1 MKATLSTSQAADLLK
16 ADTNARWSRSGA
28 LALVEY
34 LEELESD
41 TGTEIEFD
49 AVAIRCD
56 FSEYDSALQAAIEQ
70 GFEPLEDE
78 PSEEHNEEDREQDA
92 LEWLQRRT
100 QVIEFEGGVIIA
112 SF

>member
-1 MKATLSTSQAADLLK
+1 MKATLSTSQAADMLK
-16 ADTNARWSRSGA
+16 ADGNASWSRSGA

-41 TGTEIEFD
+41 IGTEIEFD

-56 FSEYDSALQAAIEQ
+56 FSEYDSALQAAIEH
-70 GFEPLEDE
+70 GFEPLEDD
-78 PSEEHNEEDREQDA
+78 PSEEHNEEDRERDA

-100 QVIEFEGGVIIA
+100 EVITFPEGIIIR